1 MKAMDPVLIGIATLI
16 LLMVLIAINMPIG
29 FAMGIS
35 GLVGIWAL
43 VGPEAA
49 LPTLATLSFF
59 KVGVYTWTCIPLFIL
74 MGHLALHA
82 GFAEDFYFGMS
93 RTMGRLPGG
102 LAMAAA
108 ASCAGFAACS
118 GSSLAT
124 AATIGKISIGEMK
137 KYNYDRKLTTGCIA
151 AAGTI
156 GSMIPPS
163 IYIIVYCM
171 FAEQSISKVFMA
183 GFIPGI
189 LEAVLYMLMIWVR
202 CLINPSLGPAV
213 KGVPWRTSL
222 VALSRGWGIV
232 ALAVFVLGGIYT
244 GIFTPTEAGALGA
257 FAALVGGLIMRRLT
271 WAKLKIALLESAET
285 TIMIFVIV
293 IGAFLLTRALAL
305 STIPQQ
311 LSSWISGLKV
321 APMLI
326 MISFSLMY
334 IALGTFIDPMGM
346 ILLTL
351 PVVYP
356 VVVDLGYNPIW
367 FGIIIIKVMEMGLI
381 TPPLGLNVYMISSVA
396 PEVPLHEVFRGI
408 TWFLFMDL
416 IHLALLLAFPILAL
430 WLPSIM

>member
-1 MKAMDPVLIGIATLI
+1 MEPVTIGVITLI
-16 LLMVLIAINMPIG
+16 ILLALIIINMPIG

-35 GLVGIWAL
+35 GFIGIWAL
-43 VGPEAA
+43 VGPGAA

-82 GFAEDFYFGMS
+82 GFAEEFYFGMS
-93 RTMGRLPGG
+93 RTMGRVPGG

-124 AATIGKISIGEMK
+124 TATIGKISFGEMK
-137 KYNYDRKLTTGCIA
+137 KYNYDRRLITGCIA
-151 AAGTI
+151 ASGTM
-156 GSMIPPS
+156 GSLIPPS

-183 GFIPGI
+183 GFIPGL
-189 LEAVLYMLMIWVR
+189 LEAALYMSMIWVR
-202 CLINPSLGPAV
+202 CLMKPSLGPTVA
-213 KGVPWRTSL
+213 GVSWGESL
-222 VALSRGWGIV
+222 RALGRGWGIV
-232 ALAVFVLGGIYT
+232 ALAIFVLGGIYT
-244 GIFTPTEAGALGA
+244 GLFTPTEAGALGA
-257 FAALVGGLIMRRLT
+257 FAALSGGLAMRRLT
-271 WAKLKIALLESAET
+271 WAKLKSALLESAET

-311 LSSWISGLKV
+311 LSTWISGLQM
-321 APMLI
+321 APMVI
-326 MISFSLMY
+326 MLGFCLMY
-334 IALGTFIDPMGM
+334 VALGTFIDPMGM

-351 PVVYP
+351 PVVFP
-356 VVVDLGYNPIW
+356 VVMNLGYNPIW
-367 FGIIIIKVMEMGLI
+367 FGIIVIKVMEMGLI

-408 TWFLFMDL
+408 GWFLLMDTV
-416 IHLALLLAFPILAL
+416 HLGILLAFPIISL
-430 WLPSIM
+430 WLPSLM